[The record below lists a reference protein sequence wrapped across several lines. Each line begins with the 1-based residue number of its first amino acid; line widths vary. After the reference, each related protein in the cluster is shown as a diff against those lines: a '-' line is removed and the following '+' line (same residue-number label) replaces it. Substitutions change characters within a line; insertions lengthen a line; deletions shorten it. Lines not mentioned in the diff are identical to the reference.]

1 MIGHQERLAKG
12 AYDLHP
18 VADARI
24 AQVVAGHAAHG
35 AALDLFLLDNE
46 SIAVDM
52 YKAQISTIYP
62 WE

>member
-1 MIGHQERLAKG
+1 VFLS
-12 AYDLHP
+12 YN
-18 VADARI
+18 
-24 AQVVAGHAAHG
+24 
-35 AALDLFLLDNE
+35 LFLLDNE